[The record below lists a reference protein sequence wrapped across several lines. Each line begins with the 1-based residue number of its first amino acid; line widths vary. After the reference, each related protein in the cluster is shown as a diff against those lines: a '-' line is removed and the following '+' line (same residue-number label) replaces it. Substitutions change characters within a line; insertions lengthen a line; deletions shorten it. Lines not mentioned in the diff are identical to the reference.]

1 MVLVGN
7 TRSFDRQCV
16 HSSYC
21 ELIFLPD
28 SMKTGATWTGLLEV
42 TKAWQASTIPR
53 GTKSIGRMASSQ
65 ESITTRTSIST
76 RVTLADADRLV
87 FERCL
92 FTICAGLRRNPTDT
106 ANAASHST
114 PSSLELG
121 GAAAKKTVLYG
132 KALFFNICPIA
143 MFGATAALLAG
154 ASGDAR
160 LGRTWG

>member
-1 MVLVGN
+1 M
-7 TRSFDRQCV
+7 RSSDRQCV
-16 HSSYC
+16 NPSNY
-21 ELIFLPD
+21 EMIFLPG

-42 TKAWQASTIPR
+42 TKAWPASTIPR

-76 RVTLADADRLV
+76 SVTLADADRLV

-92 FTICAGLRRNPTDT
+92 FTICAGLRRNPTHT

-114 PSSLELG
+114 PTSLELG
-121 GAAAKKTVLYG
+121 GAAAEKTALYG
-132 KALFFNICPIA
+132 KALFFNICPMA
-143 MFGATAALLAG
+143 MFGAIAALLAG

-160 LGRTWG
+160 LGRAWG